1 MKRKPASRPSASEPT
16 ANAIAPTLQPTIT
29 LMKVS
34 WMSSREN
41 SEAVGSSVFSSSFV
55 VCDSSRSE
63 TGRDESFMLLK
74 SFASPESESAVSAAR
89 LASRV
94 VAASTVAQL
103 AANCMDG
110 EARARPA
117 RGGARGGACGS
128 TSSESVAQVWI
139 RSTMES
145 VCSQVRNR
153 LEVTAVN
160 DSL

>member
-1 MKRKPASRPSASEPT
+1 M
-16 ANAIAPTLQPTIT
+16 
-29 LMKVS
+29 
-34 WMSSREN
+34 
-41 SEAVGSSVFSSSFV
+41 
-55 VCDSSRSE
+55 
-63 TGRDESFMLLK
+63 
-74 SFASPESESAVSAAR
+74 SAAR

-103 AANCMDG
+103 AAACMDG
-110 EARARPA
+110 EARANAA